1 MARFLSSLSAL
12 VFGLFVTGHAQTP
25 APVPTQT
32 PAPGSALSSLSS
44 SGPPTA
50 ANRLEEF
57 RRSFEQ
63 LTPEQQQRFLQNYH
77 RWEDLTSEER
87 EILRQRQRMRE
98 KKRDEDTAEALQRSG
113 LHLTEEQRERFRK
126 RYQQERRKLEEQLL
140 KDTQERRQAG
150 NTAIIEELRKEFSP
164 SSPSNSMR

>member
-1 MARFLSSLSAL
+1 MARFLSSLIAL
-12 VFGLFVTGHAQTP
+12 TFGLFVTGHAQTP
-25 APVPTQT
+25 APASAQT
-32 PAPGSALSSLSS
+32 PGPTPSLSALSSPAQQS
-44 SGPPTA
+44 T
-50 ANRLEEF
+50 NRLEEF

-140 KDTQERRQAG
+140 KETQERRQAG
-150 NTAIIEELRKEFSP
+150 NTAIIEELRKEFSTS
-164 SSPSNSMR
+164 SSPMK

>member
-12 VFGLFVTGHAQTP
+12 IFGLFVTGHAQTP
-25 APVPTQT
+25 S
-32 PAPGSALSSLSS
+32 PGSALTVSS
-44 SGPPTA
+44 SPAQQG

-77 RWEDLTSEER
+77 RWEDLTPEER

-98 KKRDEDTAEALQRSG
+98 KKRDEDTAEALQKSG
-113 LHLTEEQRERFRK
+113 LHLTEDQRERFRK

-140 KDTQERRQAG
+140 KETQERRQAG
-150 NTAIIEELRKEFSP
+150 NTAIIEQLRKEFS
-164 SSPSNSMR
+164 SGSNSMR

>member
-12 VFGLFVTGHAQTP
+12 TFGLFVTGYAQTA
-25 APVPTQT
+25 APS
-32 PAPGSALSSLSS
+32 PAPGASLSS
-44 SGPPTA
+44 PSSPAQQTT
-50 ANRLEEF
+50 NRLEEF
-57 RRSFEQ
+57 RHSFEQ

-140 KDTQERRQAG
+140 KETQERRQAG
-150 NTAIIEELRKEFSP
+150 NTAIIEELRKEFNS

>member
-1 MARFLSSLSAL
+1 MARFLSSLSTL
-12 VFGLFVTGHAQTP
+12 IFGLFVTGHAQTP
-25 APVPTQT
+25 TPTPLPGASPLSSVSS
-32 PAPGSALSSLSS
+32 PAPQ
-44 SGPPTA
+44 TT
-50 ANRLEEF
+50 NRLEEF

-140 KDTQERRQAG
+140 KETQERRQAG
-150 NTAIIEELRKEFSP
+150 NTAIIEELRREFSS
-164 SSPSNSMR
+164 SSPSNPMR

>member
-12 VFGLFVTGHAQTP
+12 VLGLFVTGHTQAQAQVQTP
-25 APVPTQT
+25 S
-32 PAPGSALSSLSS
+32 PGSALTLSS
-44 SGPPTA
+44 SPAQQQTV
-50 ANRLEEF
+50 NRLEAF

-77 RWEDLTSEER
+77 RWEDLTAEER

-98 KKRDEDTAEALQRSG
+98 KKRDEDTAEALQKSG
-113 LHLTEEQRERFRK
+113 LHLNEDQRERFRK

-140 KDTQERRQAG
+140 KETQERRQAG
-150 NTAIIEELRKEFSP
+150 NTAIIEQLRKEFSSGP
-164 SSPSNSMR
+164 NSMR

>member
-12 VFGLFVTGHAQTP
+12 IFGLFVTGHAQTP
-25 APVPTQT
+25 APT
-32 PAPGSALSSLSS
+32 PVLGSPLSSPSS
-44 SGPPTA
+44 TA
-50 ANRLEEF
+50 QPQTTNRLEEF
-57 RRSFEQ
+57 RHSFEQ

-113 LHLTEEQRERFRK
+113 LHLTEDQRERFRK

-140 KDTQERRQAG
+140 KETQERRQAG
-150 NTAIIEELRKEFSP
+150 NTAIIEELRKEFTS